1 MTVNRALNSSVEGMV
16 HSKLVTFTEDATS
29 TTHTGTV
36 AIPAGS
42 QILDI
47 IVWSSVLW
55 TDSSAAIIVGDA
67 TDDDG
72 WLASTELDATDLL
85 VGERFQAASD
95 NFWAGKQGA
104 YLTTAGRFGPAT
116 GDGMGGYYASAGSV
130 IGKVTVTTPSGT
142 AGRTFMNVIYA
153 TPSTGAATAA

>member
-1 MTVNRALNSSVEGMV
+1 MV

-55 TDSSAAIIVGDA
+55 SDDSAAMIVGDA
-67 TDDDG
+67 TDDNG
-72 WLASTELDATDLL
+72 WFESFQLDTTDLV
-85 VGERFQAASD
+85 VGERLQAASD
-95 NFWAGKQGA
+95 NFWGGKQGV

-116 GDGMGGYYASAGSV
+116 GDGMGGYYAAAGSV
-130 IGKVTVTTPSGT
+130 IGKITVTGPSAT